1 MKKSELDAVAGLIAA
16 PIAAGA
22 ARGAAAAG
30 SVIRAPA
37 WAWAGAGTAT
47 AASFTTVGAAVSG
60 PGLVPTAPAGC
71 GVFNAAGLAPPA
83 VCGAAGSAA
92 TGCVGSVSATGAG
105 FEIES
110 RPTGGLP
117 VTPGGNGG
125 NSAAAGG
132 KGSDLVFGSASPG
145 VPWGRG
151 GRSSGTNA
159 TAGGAASPA
168 GRTGSVAGAL
178 AFTSS
183 RFGSDSEDVCCG
195 SGGKSSDVVTGGGV
209 EVVADG
215 VSGA

>member
-1 MKKSELDAVAGLIAA
+1 MKKSELDAVVGLIAA

-22 ARGAAAAG
+22 ARGAAAEG

-37 WAWAGAGTAT
+37 SAWAAT
-47 AASFTTVGAAVSG
+47 AASFTAVGAAVSG

-117 VTPGGNGG
+117 VTPGGNG
-125 NSAAAGG
+125 
-132 KGSDLVFGSASPG
+132 
-145 VPWGRG
+145 
-151 GRSSGTNA
+151 
-159 TAGGAASPA
+159 
-168 GRTGSVAGAL
+168 
-178 AFTSS
+178 
-183 RFGSDSEDVCCG
+183 
-195 SGGKSSDVVTGGGV
+195 
-209 EVVADG
+209 
-215 VSGA
+215 

>member
-1 MKKSELDAVAGLIAA
+1 MKRSELDAVAGLIAVT
-16 PIAAGA
+16 IAAGA

-30 SVIRAPA
+30 SVIRAQPRPGLQPQLRLRQ
-37 WAWAGAGTAT
+37 WR
-47 AASFTTVGAAVSG
+47 AAVSG

-92 TGCVGSVSATGAG
+92 TGCVGSVSAAGAG
-105 FEIES
+105 FRDRIAD
-110 RPTGGLP
+110 LP
-117 VTPGGNGG
+117 ADCLVTPGGNGG

-132 KGSDLVFGSASPG
+132 KGFDLVFGSASPG
-145 VPWGRG
+145 ALWGRG
-151 GRSSGTNA
+151 GDLGNQCNGRGSGVT
-159 TAGGAASPA
+159 
-168 GRTGSVAGAL
+168 GREN
-178 AFTSS
+178 
-183 RFGSDSEDVCCG
+183 RFGGRCFGLYIVSFRFGFGDVCCG